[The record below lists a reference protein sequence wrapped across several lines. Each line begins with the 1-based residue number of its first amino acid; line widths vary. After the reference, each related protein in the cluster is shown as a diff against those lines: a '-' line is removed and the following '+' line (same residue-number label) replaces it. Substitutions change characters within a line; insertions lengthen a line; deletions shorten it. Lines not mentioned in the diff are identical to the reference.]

1 MIQFPEDKTK
11 EKLEEL
17 RRKEEEQSAQ
27 LLSGKYKIAYLNL
40 ATFPIET
47 EALVLVSEEKARRAG
62 LAVIQ
67 MIGKK
72 LKIAVKNPDK
82 VEVKSVLDKLAEG
95 GYENDLFLV
104 SDHSLE
110 HAWSYYQKIHEEVRT
125 EAGVVSVHEEKIVS
139 LSGQLKTTKEVGS
152 ALEQAFGGATT
163 EVLEILIA
171 GALAL
176 DGSDIHIEPQKDSTR
191 TRYRLDGVLQD
202 VVGLPVK
209 IYNLLLSRIKL
220 LSELK
225 LNVRDKAQDGR
236 FTIKTPDTEIE
247 VRTSTLPGPY
257 GENVVL
263 RILNPK
269 TLAVKFE
276 DLGMRPE
283 IIETMERELK
293 KPNGMILTT
302 GPTGS
307 GKTTTLYAFLKK
319 VHTPEIKIITLE
331 DPIEY
336 HLVGMEQT
344 QVDASKGYDFAS
356 GLRAILRQD
365 PDVILVGEIRDQE
378 TAETAMN
385 AALTGH
391 LVFSTLHTNNA
402 AATIPRL
409 LDLGVKPAV
418 IAPALNVVMAQRLV
432 RKLCPSCRE
441 KVNLSSEDKEKIQKE
456 LGSFPKGINTPK
468 SKEWQIY
475 KASAA
480 GCEKCNQGYK
490 GRIGVRE
497 IIMVDD
503 AIEELILKSPTEFEI
518 KKAALLQ
525 GQLNLRQDGL
535 LKVLAGV
542 TDFAELEK
550 VVGLPT

>member
-1 MIQFPEDKTK
+1 MPQFPEDKTK

-17 RRKEEEQSAQ
+17 RRKEEEQSIQ
-27 LLSGKYKIAYLNL
+27 LLSAKYKLPYLNL
-40 ATFPIET
+40 STFPVELDAL
-47 EALVLVSEEKARRAG
+47 ALVPEEKARFAS
-62 LAVIQ
+62 LVVIQ

-72 LKIAVKNPDK
+72 IKVAVRNPDK
-82 VEVKSVLDKLAEG
+82 TETRLVLDKLASNGFES
-95 GYENDLFLV
+95 ELFLV

-110 HAWSYYQKIHEEVRT
+110 RAWSYYSNLHEAVTT
-125 EAGVVSVHEEKIVS
+125 ETGVVSVHESKINS
-139 LSGQLKTTKEVGS
+139 LSGQLKTLEEVRLS
-152 ALEQAFGGATT
+152 LNKAFGSATT

-171 GALAL
+171 GALSL
-176 DGSDIHIEPQKDSTR
+176 DGSDIHIEPQKESTR

-202 VVGLPVK
+202 LINVPTK

-225 LNVRDKAQDGR
+225 LNIHDRAQDGR
-236 FTIKTPDTEIE
+236 FTIKTPDAEIE

-276 DLGMRPE
+276 DLGMRSE
-283 IIETMERELK
+283 IIEAMEQELK

-344 QVDASKGYDFAS
+344 QVDADKGYDFAS

-365 PDVILVGEIRDQE
+365 PDVILVGEIRDKE

-418 IAPALNVVMAQRLV
+418 IAPALNVIMAQRLV
-432 RKLCPSCRE
+432 RKLCLECR
-441 KVNLSSEDKEKIQKE
+441 KKMDLSPAEKEKLEKE
-456 LGSFPKGINTPK
+456 LNLFPK
-468 SKEWQIY
+468 SKETPKSEKWEIY
-475 KASAA
+475 ESSGS
-480 GCEKCNQGYK
+480 GCGKCNQGYK
-490 GRIGVRE
+490 SRTGVRE
-497 IIMVDD
+497 IILIDD
-503 AIEELILKSPTEFEI
+503 KLEELILRQPTELEI
-518 KKAALLQ
+518 KKASFEQ

-535 LKVLAGV
+535 LKVLSGI

-550 VVGLPT
+550 VVGI